1 MKKIFRYLRKFT
13 MIVNNIIVTTL
24 LTIVYVCLIIPY
36 SIFMKE
42 KKPGWILR
50 DHTFTSK
57 DRYNMW

>member
-1 MKKIFRYLRKFT
+1 
-13 MIVNNIIVTTL
+13 MIVNNIIVTAL

-42 KKPGWILR
+42 KRSGWIER
-50 DHTFTSK
+50 DHTYTSK

>member
-1 MKKIFRYLRKFT
+1 MKKKFTYLRKFT
-13 MIVNNIIVTTL
+13 MIVNNIIVTAL

-42 KKPGWILR
+42 KRSGWIER
-50 DHTFTSK
+50 DHTYTSK

>member
-13 MIVNNIIVTTL
+13 MIVNNIIVTAL

-50 DHTFTSK
+50 NQEYNAR
-57 DRYNMW
+57 DRANMW

>member
-1 MKKIFRYLRKFT
+1 